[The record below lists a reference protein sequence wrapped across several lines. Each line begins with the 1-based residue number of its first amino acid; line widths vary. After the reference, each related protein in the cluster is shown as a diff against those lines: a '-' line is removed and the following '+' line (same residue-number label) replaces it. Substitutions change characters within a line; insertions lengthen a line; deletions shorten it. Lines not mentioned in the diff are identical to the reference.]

1 MNDEKLAHD
10 ASVAAAHRITELVA
24 HLLREE
30 EQADM
35 FQESYQ
41 IVRASIEAYSV
52 QLHRQ
57 QRRAQPSR
65 N

>member
-1 MNDEKLAHD
+1 MNLEQLTHD
-10 ASVAAAHRITELVA
+10 VSVAAAHRITELVA
-24 HLLREE
+24 SLLRQE

-41 IVRASIEAYSV
+41 IVRASIEAYCI

>member
-1 MNDEKLAHD
+1 M
-10 ASVAAAHRITELVA
+10 SVAAAHRITELVA
-24 HLLREE
+24 SLLREE

-41 IVRASIEAYSV
+41 IVRASIEAYCI